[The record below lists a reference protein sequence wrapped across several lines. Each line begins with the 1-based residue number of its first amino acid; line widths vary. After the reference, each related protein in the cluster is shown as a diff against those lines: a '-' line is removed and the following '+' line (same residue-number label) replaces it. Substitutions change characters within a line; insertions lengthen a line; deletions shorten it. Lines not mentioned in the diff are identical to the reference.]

1 MHDTGITTEVTKNVM
16 AIMLNIG
23 THWRTGRE
31 WIQVNQQGILISL
44 PSQKA
49 AQYAFPSTKQRPI

>member
-1 MHDTGITTEVTKNVM
+1 MHDIGITTEVTKNVM

-23 THWRTGRE
+23 TNWRMGRE
-31 WIQVNQQGILISL
+31 WTQVNQQGLFISL

-49 AQYAFPSTKQRPI
+49 AQYAVPSTKGRPI